1 LTISSDEE
9 EENRTKKVGCVNNS
23 VAMQGNASN
32 ALPEDM
38 DTILDKEPVIT
49 NTSVFSSYSDFLAN
63 IEESSKGNVS

>member
-1 LTISSDEE
+1 VL
-9 EENRTKKVGCVNNS
+9 
-23 VAMQGNASN
+23 GNASN